1 VSQKLEKRV
10 DFRQVLPLLANT
22 PFNGSLIKASATA
35 MQLQDW
41 MRNHADEIGLVLGY
55 SDDSHTYFCVLWSCK

>member
-1 VSQKLEKRV
+1 
-10 DFRQVLPLLANT
+10 VLPLLANT